1 VNGRNEKDYISK
13 VLDVLKDPEQRAR
26 IDAVVSAWAAIDAQ
40 PLEFVPLGDGWLAR
54 RAGFA
59 GTGATKRAAHEDLD
73 RVIWL
78 HFAPPGTEW
87 VWNGQGPP
95 GLRDGKDEL
104 E

>member
-1 VNGRNEKDYISK
+1 MTDRDDYVAKIRA
-13 VLDVLKDPEQRAR
+13 VLLDPEQRAR
-26 IDAVVSAWAAIDAQ
+26 IDRVVSAMAAIDAQ
-40 PLEFVPLGDGWLAR
+40 PLEFVELADGWLAR

-59 GTGATKRAAHEDLD
+59 GTGPTKRAAHEDLD

-78 HFAPPGTEW
+78 HFAEPGTEW
-87 VWNGQGPP
+87 AFNGQGPP